1 MKPLRFLTLVCFLFV
16 FFAFVFPVHADM
28 GPKPSLTIIVKNA
41 PDEPYYLDLL
51 IQNRGTYDNLGDDR
65 ASLDPSMLGLLK
77 SKEFDGWFPA
87 LVDGTTTPL
96 WAKLTG
102 TADGETRI
110 HHFNYMGVPTI
121 FKIIVVTKSGAV
133 KVSETIHTYLFQTT
147 ITYDMQ
153 AQKLIMPNVAYAYL
167 LQFFST
173 FIPTLL
179 IEGLVLFLYRLWT
192 RKNLITIL
200 IVNFVTQL
208 FMTAIVGSYLFKYG
222 MFSALIVLLLIEPV
236 ILIAEALIYR
246 VKLEHGSKM
255 RYVAYAIVANF
266 FSWFAGMMMIL
277 MSK

>member
-1 MKPLRFLTLVCFLFV
+1 MKPMRFLILVSFLFIC
-16 FFAFVFPVHADM
+16 FAFAFPAHADM
-28 GPKPSLTIIVKNA
+28 GPKPSLTIIVKNP

-51 IQNRGTYDNLGDDR
+51 IQNRGTYDNLRETR
-65 ASLDPSMLGLLK
+65 ASLDQTMLGLLK

-102 TADGETRI
+102 TPSGETMV
-110 HHFNYMGVPTI
+110 HDFNYMGVPTV
-121 FKIIVVTKSGAV
+121 FKIIVVTKSGTV

-147 ITYDMQ
+147 ITYDLLS
-153 AQKLIMPNVAYAYL
+153 AKLSMPNMAIAYL
-167 LQFFST
+167 QQFFST

-192 RKNLITIL
+192 RKNLKTIL
-200 IVNFVTQL
+200 VVNFVTQL
-208 FMTAIVGSYLFKYG
+208 FMTAIVGTYLFSHG
-222 MFSALIVLLLIEPV
+222 IFSAVIILLLIEPV

-246 VKLEHGSKM
+246 VKLEHGSKT

>member
-1 MKPLRFLTLVCFLFV
+1 
-16 FFAFVFPVHADM
+16 M
-28 GPKPSLTIIVKNA
+28 GPKPSLTIIVKN
-41 PDEPYYLDLL
+41 PPNEPYYLDLL
-51 IQNRGTYDNLGDDR
+51 IQNRGTYDNLRDSR
-65 ASLDPSMLGLLK
+65 ASLDPTMLGLLK

-102 TADGETRI
+102 TVDGNTMV
-110 HHFNYMGVPTI
+110 HDFNYMGVPTE
-121 FKIIVVTKSGAV
+121 FKIIVVTKSGVV

-153 AQKLIMPNVAYAYL
+153 SQKVSMPNVAYAYI

-179 IEGLVLFLYRLWT
+179 IEGLVLFLYRLWS
-192 RKNLITIL
+192 RKNLKTIL
-200 IVNFVTQL
+200 VVNFVTQL
-208 FMTAIVGSYLFKYG
+208 LMTAIIGTYLFSHG
-222 MFSALIVLLLIEPV
+222 IFSAVIVLLLIEPV
-236 ILIAEALIYR
+236 ILIVEALIYR
-246 VKLEHGSKM
+246 VKLEHGTKM

-266 FSWFAGMMMIL
+266 FSWFTGMLMIL